1 MIASESS
8 CAPGRPPPGPSPG
21 PPRFSAGVERDD
33 ASVVPERV
41 LIVEDNW
48 LVAVEMEATLEDAGY
63 AVVGIAVSAEEAV
76 QASEAERPDLV
87 LMDIRLLG
95 PRDGVDAAVEIRE
108 RFGIGSIFVSAH
120 DDAEIRARAKAA
132 RPLGWIV
139 KPVTSN
145 ELIRCLLELSDGGGE

>member
-1 MIASESS
+1 MIAPAPH
-8 CAPGRPPPGPSPG
+8 CAPSHRPPGPSRVP
-21 PPRFSAGVERDD
+21 AEVDRDD
-33 ASVVPERV
+33 LSAIPERV

-48 LVAVEMEATLEDAGY
+48 LVALEMEATLEDAGY
-63 AVVGIAVSAEEAV
+63 AVVAIAVSADEAV
-76 QASEAERPDLV
+76 QACMAKLPDLV

-120 DDAEIRARAKAA
+120 DDTAIRARAEAA

-139 KPVTSN
+139 KPITSS
-145 ELIRCLLELSDGGGE
+145 ELIRAVAELRDDRRPN

>member
-1 MIASESS
+1 MIAPDVL
-8 CAPGRPPPGPSPG
+8 CAPSRVPPGPPYLME
-21 PPRFSAGVERDD
+21 GVQRDE
-33 ASVVPERV
+33 APAAPERV

-63 AVVGIAVSAEEAV
+63 TVVGIAVSAEEAV
-76 QASEAERPDLV
+76 QACKAERPDLV

-95 PRDGVDAAVEIRE
+95 PRDGIDAAVEIRE

-120 DDAEIRARAKAA
+120 DDAEVRARAEAA

-139 KPVTSN
+139 KPVTGR
-145 ELIRCLLELSDGGGE
+145 ELIRSLAALRDDEDR

>member
-1 MIASESS
+1 MIASEPL
-8 CAPGRPPPGPSPG
+8 CAPGSNPGRPPPLPTGAAREDG
-21 PPRFSAGVERDD
+21 AL
-33 ASVVPERV
+33 ALERV

-48 LVAVEMEATLEDAGY
+48 LVAVEMEAALEDAGY
-63 AVVGIAVSAEEAV
+63 TVVGIAVSAEEAV
-76 QASEAERPDLV
+76 EACKADGPDVV

-120 DDAEIRARAKAA
+120 DDPDIRARAATA

-139 KPVTSN
+139 KPVTSG
-145 ELIRCLLELSDGGGE
+145 ELIRLLAALGEDGSQ